1 MIGVSSAW
9 GGWNVVPEGSAAQA
23 KEWWTPI
30 PPLAGPD
37 GNRDAEFNA
46 LSGIG
51 NGLVIT
57 NAAEMPEALVRY
69 VDLNYVPENGVQW
82 SLGPLGHNLYEDD
95 QGRIGYVPTPAEYNG
110 YGQFR
115 ISETAVFM
123 TLGVV
128 PSWAASNFLPDE
140 RNEWK
145 NHLVDVPAA
154 RHHVRHQRGQAVR
167 RRDRRGRSVPD
178 RHQLLHP
185 VKRGGVGGQRQDR
198 PGVGR
203 HVKRLNDMGMER
215 VREIYQVGADR
226 WAGE

>member
-1 MIGVSSAW
+1 M
-9 GGWNVVPEGSAAQA
+9 
-23 KEWWTPI
+23 
-30 PPLAGPD
+30 
-37 GNRDAEFNA
+37 
-46 LSGIG
+46 
-51 NGLVIT
+51 
-57 NAAEMPEALVRY
+57 
-69 VDLNYVPENGVQW
+69 QW

-145 NHLVDVPAA
+145 NHLVDLYLPHATMY
-154 RHHVRHQRGQAVR
+154 GTNAVKLSA
-167 RRDRRGRSVPD
+167 DEIAEA
-178 RHQLLHP
+178 
-185 VKRGGVGGQRQDR
+185 GVYLTDINSFIQSKEAEWVVNGKIDQEWDDY
-198 PGVGR
+198 
-203 HVKRLNDMGMER
+203 VKRLNDMGMER
-215 VREIYQVGADR
+215 VLEIYQTGADR